1 MARHLLISAALLLS
15 AAPVQA
21 TEMAPEADPS
31 LYERGQQWF
40 AKVLEELGA
49 DGGFD
54 PDKGIDWSVMPGP
67 FYTPEK
73 SLGIGISTV
82 GLYLVDRE
90 DTVSQPSSITIN
102 GFGSINGSLGIG
114 VESRTFLKE
123 DKYRLFIDAE
133 LQDAPDVFYGIGL
146 DNGRQRS
153 NLTNFELTEYR
164 FKPQAMMRVLPSTFI
179 GAGFDLVGVKARE
192 VEPTDPGAVRLDVPA
207 AMFPEKS
214 FSAGPSLHL
223 VHDSRDFILNPSRG
237 RLLQAD
243 VVFYDDTFGSDTD
256 FQKVTLNYSDY
267 WALESLPGIL
277 AWQWVGEFNHGDVP
291 WDQMATLG
299 GASRLRGYEQ
309 GRYRDK
315 QMTLAQVEYR
325 QPLGGRHGMVYWVGA
340 GTLADKVSE
349 LGDEKWLHTL
359 GVGYRFEIKQRVNL
373 RLDMGFGNGEN
384 GFYFAVNEAF

>member
-1 MARHLLISAALLLS
+1 MARNSYWLSALVLLS
-15 AAPVQA
+15 LPSWASEA
-21 TEMAPEADPS
+21 TPDTDPS
-31 LYERGQQWF
+31 LYQRGQQWF
-40 AKVLEELGA
+40 ARVLEELGA

-73 SLGIGISTV
+73 SLGIGVSTV
-82 GLYLVDRE
+82 GLYLPDRN

-133 LQDAPDVFYGIGL
+133 LQDAPDVFYGIGM
-146 DNGRQRS
+146 DNGREVA
-153 NLTNFELTEYR
+153 NLVNFELTEYR
-164 FKPQAMMRVLPSTFI
+164 FKPQAMMRVLPSTYI
-179 GAGFDLVGVKARE
+179 GAGFDLVGTKARE
-192 VEPTDPGAVRLDVPA
+192 IDADAPQPIGTAPA
-207 AMFPEKS
+207 AQFPEKS

-223 VHDSRDFILNPSRG
+223 VHDSRDFILNASEG

-243 VVFYDDTFGSDTD
+243 VVFYDEAFGSDSD

-267 WALESLPGIL
+267 MTLDVVPGIL
-277 AWQWVGEFNHGDVP
+277 AWQWIGEFNHGDVP

-299 GASRLRGYEQ
+299 GANRLRGYEQ
-309 GRYRDK
+309 GRYRDR

-325 QPLGGRHGMVYWVGA
+325 QPLRGRHGMVYWVGA
-340 GTLADKVSE
+340 GTLADRVSE

>member
-1 MARHLLISAALLLS
+1 MVRTLLIGGALLLCG
-15 AAPVQA
+15 APV
-21 TEMAPEADPS
+21 MASDSAPASERS

-40 AKVLEELGA
+40 AQLLEDLGA

-73 SLGIGISTV
+73 SLGIGVSTV
-82 GLYLVDRE
+82 GLYLPDRN

-146 DNGRQRS
+146 DNGRRQA
-153 NLTNFELTEYR
+153 NLVNFELTEYR
-164 FKPQAMMRVLPSTFI
+164 FKPQAMLRVLPSTYL
-179 GAGFDLVGVKARE
+179 GVGFDLVGVKARE
-192 VEPTDPGAVRLDVPA
+192 VDPAGPVSLRQDSTA
-207 AMFPEKS
+207 ARFPEES

-223 VHDSRDFILNPSRG
+223 VHDSRDFILNPSEG

-243 VVFYDDTFGSDTD
+243 VVFYDQAFGADTD

-267 WALESLPGIL
+267 LALERVPGIL

-299 GASRLRGYEQ
+299 GSSRLRGYEQ

-340 GTLADKVSE
+340 GTLADRVSE
-349 LGDEKWLHTL
+349 LGEEKWLHTL

>member
-1 MARHLLISAALLLS
+1 MLCST
-15 AAPVQA
+15 PVLASEA
-21 TEMAPEADPS
+21 TDTAEPS
-31 LYERGQQWF
+31 LYERSQQWF
-40 AKVLEELGA
+40 AQLLEDLGA

-73 SLGIGISTV
+73 SLGIGVSTV
-82 GLYLVDRE
+82 GLYLPDRN

-133 LQDAPDVFYGIGL
+133 LQDAPDVFYGIGME
-146 DNGRQRS
+146 NGRRAA
-153 NLTNFELTEYR
+153 NLVDFELTEYR
-164 FKPQAMMRVLPSTFI
+164 FKPQAMMRVLPSTYI
-179 GAGFDLVGVKARE
+179 GAGFDLVGTKARE
-192 VEPTDPGAVRLDVPA
+192 VETESPQPRAQGNEGAQ
-207 AMFPEKS
+207 FPEKS
-214 FSAGPSLHL
+214 FSAGPSIHL
-223 VHDSRDFILNPSRG
+223 VHDSRDFILNPSTG
-237 RLLQAD
+237 MLLQAD
-243 VVFYDDTFGSDTD
+243 VVFYDEAFGSDSNY
-256 FQKVTLNYSDY
+256 QKVSLNYSDY
-267 WALESLPGIL
+267 LALESIPGIL
-277 AWQWVGEFNHGDVP
+277 AWQLTGEFNHGDVP

-299 GASRLRGYEQ
+299 GATRLRGYEQ

-325 QPLGGRHGMVYWVGA
+325 QPLRGRHGMVYWAGV

-349 LGDEKWLHTL
+349 LGDDKWLHTL

-373 RLDMGFGNGEN
+373 RLDMGFGNGES